1 MPSCSAAVVT
11 FSPPIYA
18 IPLCRKQGVLVLT
31 GFEVR
36 FCIKNLYS
44 CLLPGNGSMGADPH
58 GERRI
63 GMASTIR
70 NASWADTLVG

>member
-1 MPSCSAAVVT
+1 
-11 FSPPIYA
+11 
-18 IPLCRKQGVLVLT
+18 
-31 GFEVR
+31 
-36 FCIKNLYS
+36 
-44 CLLPGNGSMGADPH
+44 MGADPH